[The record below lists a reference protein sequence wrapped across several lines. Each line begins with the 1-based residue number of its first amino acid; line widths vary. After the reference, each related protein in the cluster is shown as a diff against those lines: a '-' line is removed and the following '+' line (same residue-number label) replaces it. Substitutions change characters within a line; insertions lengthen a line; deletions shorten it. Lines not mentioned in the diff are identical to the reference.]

1 MHSKSNSLLTY
12 FILPYLDTGYRSS
25 HTMLRPTADHQ
36 FSFVHLSPSKPIS
49 QFIPNVQGMFYQ
61 CSPLKTEARCV
72 FGIIFIRYTHN
83 RNNGKPYNLKFWKQL
98 SQRARDTEIT
108 HEYNRTVLFEIRR
121 EQ

>member
-1 MHSKSNSLLTY
+1 
-12 FILPYLDTGYRSS
+12 
-25 HTMLRPTADHQ
+25 MLRPTADHQ

-83 RNNGKPYNLKFWKQL
+83 QNIGKPIHLKVFGYRIAKIGYGHLCQGDL
-98 SQRARDTEIT
+98 EP
-108 HEYNRTVLFEIRR
+108 
-121 EQ
+121 